1 MKEIQSY
8 EAQKQE
14 GILLNANELYKTA
27 SDEIIEE
34 VKEALSD
41 IAFNRYPDM
50 ENKELIQAYGNVM
63 NIQSNKILAGNGSDE
78 MLGLL
83 IGYFLGKGKRLYTLD
98 PDFSMYDYYASMHEA
113 DVVKY
118 TCFEDGAFDVDKF
131 IQDGKEKSVNMIL
144 FSNPNN
150 PTGHA
155 INRKVI
161 DKILYAFPDIP
172 VIIDEAYGEFASE
185 SMLQCV
191 DQYENLYVTRTLSKA
206 YGLAGARLGFLISNV
221 KNIQELK
228 PYVVPYN
235 ISSFTQKIGVIVLRH
250 AKEYQP
256 IVRDTIEQREKMF
269 QKLKDLKTVRFY
281 PSQANYLYGRCACK
295 DKLLQAFEEKQI
307 VIRNYKGSDSFRI
320 TIGSKEQ
327 NKLVMDVLLQF
338 DKEEHVCEV

>member
-14 GILLNANELYKTA
+14 GILLNANELYKNA

-131 IQDGKEKSVNMIL
+131 IQDGKEKSVNNEI
-144 FSNPNN
+144 
-150 PTGHA
+150 
-155 INRKVI
+155 K
-161 DKILYAFPDIP
+161 
-172 VIIDEAYGEFASE
+172 
-185 SMLQCV
+185 
-191 DQYENLYVTRTLSKA
+191 TR
-206 YGLAGARLGFLISNV
+206 
-221 KNIQELK
+221 
-228 PYVVPYN
+228 
-235 ISSFTQKIGVIVLRH
+235 
-250 AKEYQP
+250 
-256 IVRDTIEQREKMF
+256 
-269 QKLKDLKTVRFY
+269 
-281 PSQANYLYGRCACK
+281 
-295 DKLLQAFEEKQI
+295 
-307 VIRNYKGSDSFRI
+307 
-320 TIGSKEQ
+320 
-327 NKLVMDVLLQF
+327 
-338 DKEEHVCEV
+338 

>member
-1 MKEIQSY
+1 MKDIQSY

-14 GILLNANELYKTA
+14 GILLNANELYRNA
-27 SDEIIEE
+27 SDKIIEE
-34 VKEALSD
+34 VKEALSN

-50 ENKELIQAYGNVM
+50 ENKELIQAYGDVM
-63 NIQSNKILAGNGSDE
+63 NIHEDKILAGNGSDE

-83 IGYFLGKGKRLYTLD
+83 IGYFLGKDKRLYTLD

-113 DVVKY
+113 EVVKY
-118 TCFEDGAFDVDKF
+118 TCFEDGAFDVDAF
-131 IQDGKEKSVNMIL
+131 IRYGKEHDIHMIL

-161 DKILYAFPDIP
+161 DKILYAFRDIP

-191 DQYENLYVTRTLSKA
+191 DQYDNLYVTRTLSKA

-221 KNIQELK
+221 ENIQKLK

-235 ISSFTQKIGVIVLRH
+235 ISSFTQKIGVIVLQH

-256 IVRDTIEQREKMF
+256 IVHDTIEQREKMY
-269 QKLKDLKTVRFY
+269 QKLKNLNSVRFY
-281 PSQANYLYGRCACK
+281 PSQANYLYGRSAWK
-295 DKLLQAFEEKQI
+295 AQLLKKFEEKQI
-307 VIRNYKGSDSFRI
+307 VIRDYKDNDSFRI
-320 TIGSKEQ
+320 TIGSEKQ
-327 NKLVMDVLLQF
+327 NKMVLDVLLQF
-338 DKEEHVCEV
+338 EKEEHICEV